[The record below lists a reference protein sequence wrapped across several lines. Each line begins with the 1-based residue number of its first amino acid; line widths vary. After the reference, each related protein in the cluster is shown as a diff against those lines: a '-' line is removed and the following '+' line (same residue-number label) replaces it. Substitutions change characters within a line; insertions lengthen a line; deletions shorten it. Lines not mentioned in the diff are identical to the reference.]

1 MVDSFDRL
9 RLIRSANVGP
19 VGFRQLLARFGSAAA
34 ALEALPA
41 LARRGG
47 GRAPRLAGQA
57 QIEKELQRLHEL
69 GAQLLFLGTPT
80 YPALLAEI
88 DNPPPVISY
97 RGRRDLL
104 DQRIVAMVGARA
116 ACCTSSLQRGRLS

>member
-57 QIEKELQRLHEL
+57 QIEQELQRLHEL
-69 GAQLLFLGTPT
+69 GAQLLFLASVGLHWFDASCGPATPST
-80 YPALLAEI
+80 PGVCYVLHDCRGGRSYCRSAE
-88 DNPPPVISY
+88 SW
-97 RGRRDLL
+97 
-104 DQRIVAMVGARA
+104 
-116 ACCTSSLQRGRLS
+116 